1 MYSNFFHS
9 CKPLVG
15 LNIMHALTS
24 FRSTQHC
31 SSIACF
37 RQPVAGINQ
46 NPSMHAFTAAHV
58 FSYTRNRAVTESG
71 ESSQPCADMY
81 VHAVLR
87 HIGPYMHIVSSCT
100 KRLGALLN
108 FISSAGNGGSAID
121 VVGCLRVYSS
131 LLYTFSVPLGKVPF
145 LPLLPLPAAAAT
157 PNAANILQA

>member
-1 MYSNFFHS
+1 MAGLTRPVSGLLKLVRSMHTIKLANEKHLIDNTRILVNTLHQRIVCIHS
-9 CKPLVG
+9 CKPVAG
-15 LNIMHALTS
+15 LNIMHAWTG
-24 FRSTQHC
+24 FRSTQIC

-46 NPSMHAFTAAHV
+46 NPSMHAFTAALV

-108 FISSAGNGGSAID
+108 FISSAGNGGMQ
-121 VVGCLRVYSS
+121 CH
-131 LLYTFSVPLGKVPF
+131 
-145 LPLLPLPAAAAT
+145 
-157 PNAANILQA
+157 